1 MFTGTLDLL
10 KGPVST
16 VNKIDG
22 EDLISTA
29 PAEVR
34 LSVCICVLCGLLIL
48 HIWQQEYLLRQKR
61 SLQDK
66 LFIL

>member
-1 MFTGTLDLL
+1 MFTGTLDVL

-22 EDLISTA
+22 DDLISTA

-34 LSVCICVLCGLLIL
+34 LSVFCILCPVWTVNSPYIAARIPLESEEESTG
-48 HIWQQEYLLRQKR
+48 
-61 SLQDK
+61 
-66 LFIL
+66 